1 MREPM
6 SSVPTPDVMPV
17 DRAAWARELALSNF
31 INSYY
36 EYRDLQSFPTCRS
49 VLIIGPGQG
58 LDVQILRWRGYAVE
72 TFDIDPTFNPDH
84 HGSVHD
90 LSRFT
95 RGQFDA
101 VIASHVLEHL
111 AEPYLDMA
119 LAEIARV
126 GLHALV
132 YLPVAGRHAQV
143 RCQPGIKAIDW
154 ALTVDLFDYFERCDG
169 LRPRYMARQHF
180 WEVGRRGFG
189 VKSLLR
195 RFDPSFTVVRHYR
208 NRDWLPSYN
217 FVLTSRSN
225 AATHDAADR

>member
-1 MREPM
+1 M
-6 SSVPTPDVMPV
+6 STVPSPDVMPV
-17 DRAAWARELALSNF
+17 DRAAWARELHLSNF

-36 EYRDLQSFPTCRS
+36 EYRDLQSFPNCRS

-58 LDVQILRWRGYAVE
+58 LDVQVLRWRGYAVE
-72 TFDIDPTFNPDH
+72 TFDIDATFKPDH
-84 HGSVHD
+84 QGSVHD
-90 LSRFT
+90 LSRFE
-95 RGQFDA
+95 RAQFDA

-126 GLHALV
+126 SLNALV
-132 YLPVAGRHAQV
+132 YLPVAGRHAQL

-154 ALTVDLFDYFERCDG
+154 AIAVDFFNRLQRCDG
-169 LRPRYMARQHF
+169 LRARYMAGQHF

-189 VKSLLR
+189 VQALLR
-195 RFDPSFTVVRHYR
+195 RFGRSFEVLRHYR

-217 FVLTSRSN
+217 FVLKSRSIAGSAGT
-225 AATHDAADR
+225 AAR